1 MSSKFSSPFLK
12 KSPLAAGG
20 YASGVDGMRY
30 VSPKQPENKIVP
42 EPKAKRPERKKLEK
56 VSTLTP
62 EGINIPKTEI
72 KKVNLPNLG
81 IINESRTITKTTKKP
96 VEKIATTPEE
106 KAKYNQYLADVKSGK
121 VKRNTTYDPQTTY
134 QDQARTGQ
142 TLDGKLE
149 APMSEWANVGDVY
162 EKNKNP

>member
-1 MSSKFSSPFLK
+1 MSSKFSSPFLN

-30 VSPKQPENKIVP
+30 VSPKQPENKSVSS
-42 EPKAKRPERKKLEK
+42 PKAKKKEEKPERKKLEK

-62 EGINIPKTEI
+62 EGINIPETEI
-72 KKVNLPNLG
+72 KVDLPNMG
-81 IINESRTITKTTKKP
+81 IINDTRTLSKTIKKL
-96 VEKIATTPEE
+96 VEKQATTPEE
-106 KAKYNQYLADVKSGK
+106 IAKYNQYLADVKSGK

-134 QDQARTGQ
+134 QDQARTGK
-142 TLDGKLE
+142 TLDGKLI

-162 EKNKNP
+162 E